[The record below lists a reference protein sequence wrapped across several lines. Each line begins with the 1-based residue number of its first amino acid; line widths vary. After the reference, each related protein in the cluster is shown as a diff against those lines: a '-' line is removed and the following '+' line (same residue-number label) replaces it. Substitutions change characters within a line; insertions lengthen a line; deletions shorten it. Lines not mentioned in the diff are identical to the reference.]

1 MPSSVVLPK
10 SQELA
15 VEALIGSGSYKTQ
28 SEILRSAVE
37 EFILHVPKPTRLA
50 AAVWAYENGKASL
63 SQAAALAGVE
73 HEEMQRTLVR
83 EGHFRSGVSAQ
94 DLTSETDMLFQ
105 GLEQEKVRKHKATA
119 GKKNG

>member
-10 SQELA
+10 SQALA
-15 VEALIGSGSYKTQ
+15 VEALLGSGSYKTQ

-94 DLTSETDMLFQ
+94 DLESETDMLLQ
-105 GLEQEKVRKHKATA
+105 GRKREKATKRKA
-119 GKKNG
+119 TSGNKNA